1 MASTSAVDLFVVYQ
15 FIKRL
20 ATPFNKWAAFTSG
33 VIDER
38 GNIVVPPN
46 ERSTEQQ
53 KTFKIFD
60 VMILKL
66 KRLLEKLPFGKTR
79 LASYAAALYLVKE
92 DWENKSEQQILNES
106 NQQFADYIRLYRL
119 ENYTSML
126 DEMPTMSA
134 GSGAIAGM
142 GVGGP
147 DDVKVPQTK
156 RLKYKFK
163 NKQEAEDYHSG
174 LKSYINQRFQNWMV

>member
-20 ATPFNKWAAFTSG
+20 ATPFNKWEAYNTG

-38 GNIVVPPN
+38 GNILVGPN
-46 ERSTEQQ
+46 ERDIPQQ
-53 KTFKIFD
+53 ASFKIFD

-66 KRLLEKLPFGKTR
+66 KRLLEKVPFGKTR

-92 DWENKSEQQILNES
+92 DWEHKSEHQILSES
-106 NQQFADYIRLYRL
+106 NEHFADYIRLYRL
-119 ENYTSML
+119 ENYSKML
-126 DEMPTMSA
+126 EEMPTMAA

-142 GVGGP
+142 GVNGP
-147 DDVKVPQTK
+147 NDVKVPQSK
-156 RLKYKFK
+156 RLKYKLK
-163 NKQEAEDYHSG
+163 NRQEAEDYHAG